1 MSGTIVSI
9 EKMNKSSFVFKEQ
22 MRIGASIADQLP
34 KLATARDVAKQ
45 LGISTTML
53 RRIECQALFKVS
65 QRMHESRGRILAGM
79 V

>member
-53 RRIECQALFKVS
+53 RRIECQVLFKVS